1 MRGRDGSWMEREKE
15 GDDKVVEVQEVV
27 KRSVRNRT
35 KVSGEQRRKRASAQL
50 KPFWQMMV

>member
-1 MRGRDGSWMEREKE
+1 MRGRDGSWVKREKE
-15 GDDKVVEVQEVV
+15 GDDEVVGVQEVV

-35 KVSGEQRRKRASAQL
+35 RVSGEQRRKRASAQL